1 MESALRGGFGGP
13 GMIPEGLRLI
23 ETALWD
29 GTACP
34 RIEGHLARLA
44 AGAAA
49 LGWDC
54 DPARV
59 RDALTGPAGAPLR
72 LRLTL
77 AADGAVEVT
86 RADLPPALPLWRLG
100 PAAQVLSSADP
111 WLRIKSTERAH
122 YDAARAGMAADFDE
136 LVFRNER
143 DEVCDGTIT
152 TLFFDRGEGM
162 RTPPLASGLLP
173 GVLRAELLGQGMCRE
188 EVLSVGDLPR
198 VRLWIGNAL
207 RGLIPAEWRG

>member
-1 MESALRGGFGGP
+1 MEGALRRGFGGAD
-13 GMIPEGLRLI
+13 MIPEGLRLI

-29 GTACP
+29 GTTCP
-34 RIEGHLARLA
+34 RIEGHVARLA

-59 RDALTGPAGAPLR
+59 RDALTGPVGASSR

-86 RADLPPALPLWRLG
+86 QVDLPAALPLWRLG
-100 PAAQVLSSADP
+100 LAVEMLSSADP
-111 WLRIKSTERAH
+111 WLRVKSTQRAQ
-122 YDAARAGMAADFDE
+122 YDVARAGMAADFDE

-143 DEVCDGTIT
+143 NEVCDGTIT

-173 GVLRAELLGQGMCRE
+173 GVLRAELLGKGVCRE
-188 EVLSVGDLPR
+188 EVLLVGDLPR

-207 RGLIPAEWRG
+207 RGLMAAEWRG